1 MGKLLA
7 VHLSKNQINIRTSG
21 GRFQKLL
28 TFPAFGSLKSMNPYQ
43 QKKRWKYSLLTF
55 ALVIASGSLL
65 YTNYL
70 VRNIARSERTR
81 AQVWAMS
88 MKQVLASDDNDFLN
102 YVFAV
107 RDSSTVPAIVTDDRG
122 DILLSRGLDVG
133 KTFIKLAAEGNKKLK
148 YEPAYFESELAYMK
162 KQHEPIKLTVLGTPW
177 FVYYKDSPLL
187 TQLKFFPYIQLSV
200 IAIFLLMAYTAF
212 SSSRKSEQ
220 NQVWVGLAKETAH
233 QLGTPISSLMAWIE
247 LMKEKYD
254 AEDDTLIA
262 EMENDVKRL
271 EIVADRFSKIGSKPQ
286 LEDHKVYE
294 VVKDFVD
301 YFRVRVSKNISFEMR
316 GNPYMQAGLNVP
328 LFDWVLENLLK
339 NAVNAIEGK
348 GLITVEISG
357 NKIKKQVFID
367 VSDTGKGIPRSKFDT
382 VFQPGYTTRKR
393 GWGLGLSLTK
403 RMVENYHNGQIF
415 VRDSEVGKGTTFRIV
430 LKNTKYDKQTP
441 NR

>member
-1 MGKLLA
+1 MKIQLPDLA
-7 VHLSKNQINIRTSG
+7 DFRTSG
-21 GRFQKLL
+21 
-28 TFPAFGSLKSMNPYQ
+28 LKTLAPYQ

-55 ALVIASGSLL
+55 AVIIASGSLL

-70 VRNIARSERTR
+70 VKNIAKSERTR
-81 AQVWAMS
+81 AQVWAIS
-88 MKQVLASDDNDFLN
+88 MKQVLSSDDNDFLN

-107 RDSSTVPAIVTDDRG
+107 RDSSVVPAIVINDKG
-122 DILLSRGLDVG
+122 DIQLSRGLNPN
-133 KTFIKLAAEGNKKLK
+133 KTFIKMAAESNKKLT
-148 YEPAYFESELAYMK
+148 YDPGYFQSELAYMQ
-162 KQHEPIKLTVLGTPW
+162 KQHAPIKLQVLGTKW
-177 FVYYKDSPLL
+177 YVYYKDSDLL
-187 TQLKFFPYIQLSV
+187 TQLKFFPYIQLTV
-200 IAIFLLMAYTAF
+200 IAIFLLVAYTAF

-247 LMKEKYD
+247 LMKEKFN
-254 AEDDTLIA
+254 AEDDQLIA

-271 EIVADRFSKIGSKPQ
+271 EIVADRFSKIGSKPK
-286 LEDHKVYE
+286 LEEQKVYD

-301 YFRVRVSKNISFEMR
+301 YFRIRVSKNISFEMT
-316 GNPYMQAGLNVP
+316 GNPHLMAGLNVP

-348 GLITVEISG
+348 GSIKVDISG

-403 RMVENYHNGQIF
+403 RMVENYHDGQIF

-430 LKNTKYDKQTP
+430 LKSTRHDKQTAT
-441 NR
+441 R